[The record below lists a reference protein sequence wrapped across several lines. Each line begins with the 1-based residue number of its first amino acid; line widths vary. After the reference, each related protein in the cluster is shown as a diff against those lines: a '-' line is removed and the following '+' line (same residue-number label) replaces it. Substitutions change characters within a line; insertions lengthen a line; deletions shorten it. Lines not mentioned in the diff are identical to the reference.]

1 MITSL
6 VYRDQKQV
14 GRDVPVDTL
23 AALRAEPNTLL
34 WIDLADPTDA
44 EVTEILQKLFGF
56 HPLAIEDCVSD
67 SPTPKLEPYEEYLYL
82 VMHALGGG
90 GGEREGGEK
99 VFEKLELDLFLGKN
113 YMVTYHRAALPV
125 VAAARER
132 FLKAPAQPVRGPD
145 RFAHTLLDLMVDAY
159 RPVMEEL
166 HHKIDQL
173 EEGVLGSMPADELF
187 PRIVSL
193 RKQLSHI
200 RRIVQPE
207 AEIIG
212 DLATGKHPLI
222 RPAMVPYL
230 RDLAGELTRIDHQA
244 GGWAEQLILSF
255 RIYLNKTTHEAN
267 EGIRVLTALTALTFP
282 AILVGSWFGMNF
294 QNMRELRPPYAYAL
308 AAAVTVALTLA
319 TWRFIAKRRPT
330 TLR

>member
-1 MITSL
+1 
-6 VYRDQKQV
+6 V
-14 GRDVPVDTL
+14 
-23 AALRAEPNTLL
+23 
-34 WIDLADPTDA
+34 
-44 EVTEILQKLFGF
+44 
-56 HPLAIEDCVSD
+56 
-67 SPTPKLEPYEEYLYL
+67 
-82 VMHALGGG
+82 
-90 GGEREGGEK
+90 
-99 VFEKLELDLFLGKN
+99 
-113 YMVTYHRAALPV
+113 
-125 VAAARER
+125 AARER
-132 FLKAPAQPVRGPD
+132 FLKSPAQPVRGPD
-145 RFAHTLLDLMVDAY
+145 RFAHTLLDLMVESY
-159 RPVMEEL
+159 RPVMEEM
-166 HHKIDQL
+166 HHRIDQL

-282 AILVGSWFGMNF
+282 TILVGSWFGMNF

-308 AAAVTVALTLA
+308 AAVVTVALTLA
-319 TWRFIAKRRPT
+319 TWRFIAKRRPP